1 MCLINSNVKFYLTTK
16 DLTLKP
22 YFSIFHTLILRYQ
35 IVNQT
40 ALSMNRTD
48 LRLVEFSVT
57 KKVKSKKSKKS
68 TSKKIKAIGYFHI
81 WGTNVDKKGNE
92 KFFALIEDANTGN
105 LVEIDS
111 KYVRFLTDDQVETL
125 YEMAEKVLLA
135 DELVET
141 TEVAEAAAE

>member
-1 MCLINSNVKFYLTTK
+1 M
-16 DLTLKP
+16 
-22 YFSIFHTLILRYQ
+22 LILRYQ

-40 ALSMNRTD
+40 PLTMNRAD

-81 WGTNVDKKGNE
+81 WGTNADKKGNE
-92 KFFALIEDANTGN
+92 KFFGLIEDANTGN

-111 KYVRFLTDDQVETL
+111 KYIRFLTDDQVETL

-135 DELVET
+135 DEQAEIT
-141 TEVAEAAAE
+141 EEVAVAAE